1 MGNNGHNS
9 LTDDTGFL
17 QGFLRLVW
25 RDPFLFTF
33 FQKWKKIKILAKE
46 FYDGKNWSWLNAF
59 LFLAISDKRMDPFQ
73 CWVFG
78 IFNQILN
85 D

>member
-1 MGNNGHNS
+1 MGNNGRNS

-25 RDPFLFTF
+25 ETHFNLLFS
-33 FQKWKKIKILAKE
+33 KNEKKIKILDKE

-78 IFNQILN
+78 ILNQILN